1 MKITMLRQRMSAAP
15 AVVAFLILAAP
26 GANAQCGA
34 AARNGGLSIG
44 GLESLQDSAAF
55 GQEALSEQATSP
67 QAQEQHEKRSHVTI
81 VGFWKTIALAG
92 GVLNDV
98 GFEQF
103 APGGTEL
110 LNDTGVP
117 SGGNS
122 FCMGAWKRIGPL
134 TYSLVHPFFVLD
146 AAGKAPIAIGI
157 ERARMTVGRDGD
169 KFQGTW
175 TQDNY
180 DFSGHVV
187 PGGHFD
193 GTLTGTRIA
202 PGLLFPFP
210 FPL

>member
-1 MKITMLRQRMSAAP
+1 MEISILRKRMSAAP

-34 AARNGGLSIG
+34 ARNGGMSVP
-44 GLESLQDSAAF
+44 GLESLQDSAVF
-55 GQEALSEQATSP
+55 GQKSLSEPAASSQT
-67 QAQEQHEKRSHVTI
+67 QEQHERRSHVSI
-81 VGFWKTIALAG
+81 VGFWKTIAFAS

-117 SGGNS
+117 GGGNS

-146 AAGKAPIAIGI
+146 PSDGKTPIAIGI
-157 ERARMTVGRDGD
+157 ERARMTVAPDGNT
-169 KFQGTW
+169 FSGTW

-187 PGGHFD
+187 AGGHYD

-202 PGLLFPFP
+202 PGRRFPFP

>member
-1 MKITMLRQRMSAAP
+1 MTLNPHLNWLASIAASS
-15 AVVAFLILAAP
+15 VFLFLAAP
-26 GANAQCGA
+26 GARAQCGA
-34 AARNGGLSIG
+34 AARNGGMSIA
-44 GLESLQDSAAF
+44 GLESLQDSAGL

-67 QAQEQHEKRSHVTI
+67 QAQEQHDKRSHVTI
-81 VGFWKTIALAG
+81 VGFWKTIAFAS

-98 GFEQF
+98 GFQQF

-117 SGGNS
+117 GGGNS

-146 AAGKAPIAIGI
+146 ASGPAPIAIGI
-157 ERARMTVGRDGD
+157 ERARMTVAPDGNT
-169 KFQGTW
+169 FQGTW

-202 PGLLFPFP
+202 PGLHFPFP

>member
-1 MKITMLRQRMSAAP
+1 MTLNAHLNWLASIAASW
-15 AVVAFLILAAP
+15 VFLFLAAP
-26 GANAQCGA
+26 GARAQCGA
-34 AARNGGLSIG
+34 AARNGGMSIA
-44 GLESLQDSAAF
+44 GLESLQDSAGL

-67 QAQEQHEKRSHVTI
+67 QAQEQHDKRSHVTI
-81 VGFWKTIALAG
+81 VGFWKTIAFAS

-98 GFEQF
+98 GFQQF

-117 SGGNS
+117 GGGNS
-122 FCMGAWKRIGPL
+122 FCMGAWKRTGPL
-134 TYSLVHPFFVLD
+134 TYSLVHSFFVLD
-146 AAGKAPIAIGI
+146 ASGKAPIAIGI
-157 ERARMTVGRDGD
+157 ERAWMTVCSDGNT
-169 KFQGTW
+169 FQGTW

-202 PGLLFPFP
+202 PGLPFPFP